1 MKFNINDAPAIV
13 LEWAKA
19 AVIPKSDKAR
29 AFGILVFIKQKRF
42 DIIAKLK
49 AFEDENGMIDTDILA
64 ESLEE
69 VGGKVPSP
77 YDAFDWVFDKE
88 DLDIIIEKA
97 KPYAR

>member
-1 MKFNINDAPAIV
+1 MKFSINDAPDIV

-19 AVIPKSDKAR
+19 AVIPKSDQAR
-29 AFGILVFIKQKRF
+29 AFVVLVFIKNKRA
-42 DIIAKLK
+42 DIITKLK
-49 AFEDENGMIDTDILA
+49 AFEDENGMIDTDVLA
-64 ESLEE
+64 ESLAE

-77 YDAFDWVFDKE
+77 YKAFDWVFDKE